1 MPMLGGTSSQS
12 GVGPGQQ
19 PGIAGRPKAY
29 GKFALRPISG
39 KNGWAISNTDP
50 EAIMKVQEQYLSAF
64 ALPPGLAPTRSRT
77 LQNLTNRNISRG
89 FMKPKDG
96 RT

>member
-1 MPMLGGTSSQS
+1 MQ
-12 GVGPGQQ
+12 
-19 PGIAGRPKAY
+19 K
-29 GKFALRPISG
+29 
-39 KNGWAISNTDP
+39 
-50 EAIMKVQEQYLSAF
+50 QYLSAF